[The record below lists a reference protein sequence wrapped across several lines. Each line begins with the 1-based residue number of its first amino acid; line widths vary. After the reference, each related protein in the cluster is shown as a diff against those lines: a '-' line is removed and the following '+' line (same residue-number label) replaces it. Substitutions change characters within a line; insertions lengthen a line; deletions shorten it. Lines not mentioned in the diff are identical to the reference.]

1 MKLYPVTFELYD
13 DGANDHIA
21 TFKAFDDESLIIELK
36 QEIWCVD
43 DLRKLA
49 DAYEEAT
56 KQLANG
62 VFI

>member
-1 MKLYPVTFELYD
+1 MKLYPVRFELYD
-13 DGANDHIA
+13 EAGDVIA
-21 TFKAFDDESLIIELK
+21 KFQAFDEESLEIELK
-36 QEIWCVD
+36 QSIWCVD

-62 VFI
+62 SFI